1 MNYTS
6 QKIEQAIEI
15 ASEYIADADPGVP
28 RMTDVAEKVAEDLAC
43 SVATARKYLR
53 TAVDAGRLIELKPT
67 RGWFV
72 RWPSAEKAGFTSA
85 YNIPRMTMT
94 TQWGTGENKDRIL
107 GRRIEITIDREKN
120 PPSSYGPGN
129 TTYLLT
135 NERADAL
142 VETWAG
148 EAEAK
153 KEAEEAARNAAKEA
167 ERKEIDRRSPG
178 LRALVRRMG
187 YLLRTS
193 LDFRTDGGS
202 SIARLMGDSE
212 GKPVEEQ
219 SLNLNLMAWGS
230 QAETLRTI
238 LELGVKAYLG
248 TQPVIQC
255 QHCGQRIAS
264 AVQNSQT
271 VWWHIETA
279 IRRCKGAQTLAEPE
293 DEESSS

>member
-6 QKIEQAIEI
+6 QQIERAIET
-15 ASEYIADADPGVP
+15 AREYITDADPDVP
-28 RMTDVAEKVAEDLAC
+28 RLTDVAGKVAETLGC

-53 TAVDAGRLIELKPT
+53 TAADAGRLIELKPS

-72 RWPSAEKAGFTSA
+72 SWPSAEKAGFVGA
-85 YNIPRMTMT
+85 YNLPRMTMT
-94 TQWGTGENKDRIL
+94 RQWGTGEDKDRIL
-107 GRRIEITIDREKN
+107 GHRIEITIDRN
-120 PPSSYGPGN
+120 LDPPSSYGPGS
-129 TTYLLT
+129 TTYLIT
-135 NERADAL
+135 TERADAL
-142 VETWAG
+142 VAAWTE

-153 KEAEEAARNAAKEA
+153 QKAEEAERNAAKEA

-178 LRALVRRMG
+178 LRALARRMG

-202 SIARLMGDSE
+202 STARLMGDSE

-238 LELGVKAYLG
+238 LELGIKAYLE
-248 TQPVIQC
+248 TQPVIDC

-264 AVQNSQT
+264 AIQNSQT
-271 VWWHIETA
+271 VWWHIDTA
-279 IRRCKGAQTLAEPE
+279 VRRCQGADTKAAPKDQV
-293 DEESSS
+293 S